1 MNPNP
6 NPNPNTSIKP
16 VKIIRQR
23 LVPIHN
29 PKPLEKKS
37 GGTRFI
43 DIVNDDMILRIQRK
57 IINIL
62 PLDEEEL
69 AYVAEMNCKNMF
81 EIVQLLNKVVEI
93 LVENIMTMSS
103 CTKS

>member
-1 MNPNP
+1 M

-43 DIVNDDMILRIQRK
+43 SISDDDMPLRIQRK
-57 IINIL
+57 IINML
-62 PLDEEEL
+62 PLEEEEL

-81 EIVQLLNKVVEI
+81 EIVQLLNKLVEI
-93 LVENIMTMSS
+93 FVENIMTMPSYPK
-103 CTKS
+103 T